1 MKRILRNT
9 FAFLLALLMV
19 FQCGEGAL
27 AYTAEE
33 IDKRINPAEYIE
45 LSVPEKFRDG
55 ENWFFIPESGY
66 MTSEKS
72 TEKLF
77 IPIQRAGDLGGEAE
91 ITLKVIDLSAR
102 HDVNY
107 TVEIYKEDIDPEI
120 IFGAEAIVDL
130 IRNADGME
138 EVETAEDENELG
150 EMIYEYGGAE
160 LVDGE
165 GNTVATVTATKLDE
179 NGNPI
184 VPEDEEADAADAV
197 YAGAEDTVPGTP
209 GEVEESAWTEG
220 GDASAASGTAALR
233 SARNRYTGTVSDRQ
247 ELEGGDPLTGLG
259 LSTMTEEE
267 YNRSMAEATQE
278 SYPGKEYRL
287 TFAPGEAAKFLVVTP
302 MYSDAA
308 EGDTQIMLMLKD
320 PSEGFAIGE
329 DVNPVSVTIL
339 DEDEPEP
346 VHIDMAA
353 ETVIAENGV
362 AVITVNRT
370 GRVNAIK
377 GVNIASWDG
386 SAKKGEDYS
395 GIGAKLYFGMGI
407 NARTVELPVGHA
419 SEEKDFYVT
428 ITALEDEQI
437 TLATTHVII
446 PPAENAGGDGELMD
460 QSAGEKRTG
469 RKLTKDPINV
479 RDGWFGGGDG
489 SHFKSDTTFFLST
502 HSNKKEIV
510 GYGLNTAKYGSA
522 YDGVYLEYD
531 GYLNWCDA
539 QFMLVR
545 WTSDTS
551 CARAH
556 TNAFDDGGWT
566 WNHWLYCCW
575 NSVQAPQK
583 ITIEE
588 ENTDNEGA
596 AGTDSYVN
604 MHMNGLYLI
613 KRKFNISVEDAEVKP
628 LIGVDNKTV
637 LKDCEAVFLDGGTN
651 STGSYWTED
660 SFSITARTSSP
671 LALVGLEAQAG
682 NEWVRFAD
690 IDGKSSSVVVVL
702 NADTINKLDGM
713 KAIRWSKNGSL
724 NGDSYMG
731 SITVRPVFDY
741 IDVTVEVQAD
751 TYGTLNHSQQPTLL
765 WDFNRDNAASAR
777 MGGHTSSDVDY
788 QGGSDAGDNDYYVFT
803 ATGRDPRVS
812 LDEGADS
819 VDSIQ
824 WVRIRVYNKCQA
836 PKLEL
841 FAATDGRL
849 TSDSTVQIDL
859 NTKAEWTDYVFNIK
873 EANKTTAGDS
883 ANLWKGKISWM
894 RLDPMAAANGRS
906 KSGDAVYI
914 DYIAFFPDEASAR
927 SYAGPGASG
936 NIFTYHLGDV
946 PDLSP
951 VLNAAGQSMDMQ
963 PSGVYYELRTQGSTG
978 ALINHDTLGLI
989 NGHLDFKLRGENS
1002 GGKTVDRPYYMMRPK
1017 FTSDR
1022 NHLVVTVSD
1031 ADYAK
1036 LDTTKGIFAEGGSAG
1051 IVHEDGQYRIIVAR
1065 NVLVNDTYAVTAC
1078 TKDGQ
1083 SIPRWTT
1090 YDRKTYSGE
1099 TFYHLTNPLPEENVI
1114 ALTVPDRQKITWMT
1128 LSGTVAS
1135 STFNLNTDR
1144 SAFDVI
1150 AAEGAYVAFG
1160 AYGAWTDEEG
1170 EFELPAIRAC
1180 NDTLIRYLVDY
1191 NGVSS
1196 IKEARV
1202 PGTSS
1207 RTHSAETLAGERVK
1221 AVTAKAGLVL
1231 VENFSTSGAH
1241 FESAFAD
1248 QDGKLLGA
1256 VDALSM
1262 NGKKL
1267 KVEITVAGGEYVL
1280 NNQVFTEKVKDVT
1293 VFFMDQATGEIHGR
1307 YSSNTTPSKESP
1319 ARWGFVPDGS
1329 GGGVFTLEIYQFNP
1343 EHPEEWTYGDVLMAQ
1358 LTTDKQT
1365 VTTFFTGE
1373 KEMRYDAV
1381 STGYAVIADPDFE
1394 PQTFDYDLDDVAAL
1408 LGVEPQTDE
1417 DGNLLDD
1424 ERASF
1429 GSFPYI
1435 GEITAAIHV
1444 FSKVVSSSTASA
1456 EMDMLMEDLESMGE
1470 DAEDFG
1476 ISGGD
1481 SGGEVKNATLNIL
1494 VKFDETFYGGVR
1506 FMLGV
1511 IVSYGGGAGY
1521 SHQKNPFKTIGTLKA
1536 SMGTADETGFV
1547 AGELIS
1553 KTNKKVSALG
1563 DGIHMSNYGGA
1574 YFKIAAYVGIY
1585 IDFGYIELQN
1595 TKNGKVEK
1603 SHDAVFMGAGGF
1615 IGFSGG
1621 VGYTWPFMA
1630 GPIPMYVN
1638 VEAGMSVTFFLGAS
1652 ADPNKT
1658 LAEYEKL
1665 DDFKNKDQVH
1675 AQDYGFNF
1683 EFHGRLY
1690 ASGTIGVGFQKVIGV
1705 RITVELAFESGYSNN
1720 VTDWFPDLFDTG
1732 WGYVTEAT
1740 FTGTIDLLIT
1750 SIDVYSATWPLP
1762 LADGFM
1768 YYFQEVRRA
1777 NKCISYVLKGVSDEH
1792 GTAED
1797 RAAAIQ
1803 KCKELGD
1810 LVDAYTADVETLKD
1824 KTYALKKW
1832 AYDHDIITWTTANAI
1847 EMNKQGGIVGTIM
1860 NAVLQDDSGG
1870 GIAYHTNPHVS
1881 SRWVAADGQ
1890 LSAAYSP
1897 VNTEDIVSDA
1907 YAQPS
1912 SKIVSIG
1919 GSKFLVVFLDDSPDR
1934 SAMQAAT
1941 LKWTVYDAASD
1952 TWTVPQVVQNDSTA
1966 DSRPNLV
1973 DAGDKVILSWSS
1985 AAEEKYDALRYTVAK
2000 KCGVYTVDPDT
2011 DIYTITDEAVVQL
2024 ALENDPAR
2032 VLGIFDIF
2040 TAEFSKESLT
2050 FGPITQLTDDAYYDD
2065 CPQGVYDAVTG
2076 DFILLYTKT
2085 AQDTEAYATEG
2096 DKLLDL
2102 VGASPDPEKTY
2113 SVVMYMLYNNQTD
2126 AEDTFG
2132 NTHEPG
2138 WARDYYFP
2146 NETSLSQDKQAAELA
2161 AWGGQRF
2168 LPSVVVTKDGQY
2180 ADPPITDLTVASGYN
2195 GLASYAYTVDMDFD
2209 MNTSEDRAL
2218 YFQTYDFKTHSTYYP
2233 VRVGGSVT
2241 ELKERYDATVRGF
2254 VTESV
2259 TRQVEVGT
2267 PRLIRNGGS
2276 TFLFWREDGQ
2286 SLKYLNVSELMN
2298 AKVAG
2303 TAGDHDGVSTELK
2316 EGGDCDAYYWKYA
2329 VRPNGTFAADAVT
2342 GETYTPK
2349 AMTVDFGSLLTKSE
2363 IEITDYEVIT
2373 DEGDNLYVVWTD
2385 TVTSNQT
2392 DPDTGEKRSVTAQEI
2407 YASALVRQ
2415 PEKTVSGTRENGEAF
2430 TVTTQTAR
2438 WSKPYR
2444 LTRSNEF
2451 NDGLALALD
2460 DDGGLIIVHN
2470 RYSKLT
2476 AKSEQEVVTL
2486 IEQGKIGLTQDRDGK
2501 YYAASLSYN
2510 SPVTL
2515 SVTRCDKIGS
2525 LEATYFE
2532 FSDAKPVAN
2541 ETISVT
2547 AAIENVGLIDAE
2559 GCEIEFYEYKNGVQM
2574 RKIGKT
2580 YTSDET
2586 IQVNTAKKVS
2596 FEWTVPADGPEGYSI
2611 QAVIKEKRAGG
2622 GWYADVKSYSDT
2634 FNAVPVFLPVIDGVV
2649 QEGDQFR
2656 VKYHVDNRGNA
2667 PAQAGTSVAIFLE
2680 GLYGDLN
2687 SDRYGNVED
2696 NVLYSADISSRLPA
2710 KTVSADQETGKG
2722 KVMNSVF
2729 SDEQFVT
2736 IPASVFRFCGYDAI
2750 QIVITDRSGNVLA
2763 ESDQCLVTMD
2773 VPVNLSLNDGS
2784 SVSLSTGDTKQVSLG
2799 YDSTVFIQEGTV
2811 VYSVED
2817 PSVAFVDEKGELMGL
2832 SGGTTTLTATLLP
2845 SGRSVS
2851 TTVTVEDTYE
2861 LEPESADETITVE
2874 VSGDEGSVTVSAKLD
2889 GSTAAVTAPTEAQ
2902 IAEITDRAGE
2912 TGSVTIDLSSLPETV
2927 TAVSVPAETV
2937 KAIDE
2942 AMEEGG
2948 EGLTLMLPGS
2958 SVTFDAEALKSVAEQ
2973 TTGTDLILNVV
2984 PTDVAEL
2991 NASQREAL
2999 RDTDVEAVF
3008 DIYLTSGSK
3017 RITDFGD
3024 GRAVVEVTHRA
3035 KADQK
3040 LSGFAVWYAAGDG
3053 TVEKNPTAA
3062 AKDRV
3067 SFIVRHFSVYVLT
3080 YSDPSECERDESCPM
3095 GAFDDLD
3102 KTLWYHDGVHWALE
3116 NGIMN
3121 GYGGGLFG
3129 PNDATSRA
3137 MIVTMLHR
3145 FEGEPK
3151 VSYHIDFT
3159 DVAEGMWYTEA
3170 IRWAAANGIVNGYG
3184 DGLFGPNDDLTREQ
3198 LAAILCRYAKYKG
3211 VDTSAG
3217 ELKPLN
3223 KFTDAA
3229 DVSEWAVKSMR
3240 WAVDA
3245 EIINGVGNDTIS
3257 PGTQASRAQ
3266 VATMLMRYA
3275 ALDK

>member
-1 MKRILRNT
+1 MKRILRNS

-27 AYTAEE
+27 AYAAEE

-233 SARNRYTGTVSDRQ
+233 SARDRYTGTVSDRQ

-267 YNRSMAEATQE
+267 YDRSMAEATQE

-407 NARTVELPVGHA
+407 NTRTVELPVGHA

-428 ITALEDEQI
+428 ITALADEEI

-469 RKLTKDPINV
+469 KKLTKDPINV

-489 SHFKSDTTFFLST
+489 SRFMSDTTFFLST
-502 HSNKKEIV
+502 HINKEENV

-531 GYLNWCDA
+531 GFLNWCDA

-545 WTSDTS
+545 WTSDT
-551 CARAH
+551 AFTRAH
-556 TNAFDDGGWT
+556 TNEFDDGGWT

-575 NSVQAPQK
+575 NSIKAPQK

-588 ENTDNEGA
+588 QNIDNEGA

-613 KRKFNISVEDAEVKP
+613 KRQFNISVEDAEVRP
-628 LIGVDNKTV
+628 LIGMDNETV

-651 STGSYWTED
+651 STGTYWTED
-660 SFSITARTSSP
+660 SFSITAKTNTP
-671 LALVGLEAQAG
+671 LTLVGLEAQVG

-713 KAIRWSKNGSL
+713 NAIRWSKNGSL

-751 TYGTLNHSQQPTLL
+751 TYGTLNHSLQPTLL
-765 WDFNRDNAASAR
+765 WDFNQDNAASAR
-777 MGGHTSSDVDY
+777 MGKYAASDVKF
-788 QGGSDAGDNDYYVFT
+788 QGEADAGDHDYYVFT

-824 WVRIRVYNKCQA
+824 WVKLRVYNRCQA

-841 FAATDGRL
+841 FAATDGRI
-849 TSDSTVQIDL
+849 SGDSTVQIEL

-873 EANKTTAGDS
+873 EANKTTVGDS

-894 RLDPMAAANGRS
+894 RLDPMAAADGIS

-936 NIFTYHLGDV
+936 SIFTYHLGDV
-946 PDLSP
+946 PDLSLM
-951 VLNAAGQSMDMQ
+951 VNAAGQSMDMQ

-978 ALINHDTLGLI
+978 AVINHDTLGLT
-989 NGHLDFKLRGENS
+989 NGHKDFKLRGESS
-1002 GGKTVDRPYYMMRPK
+1002 GGKTVDRPYYMMRPV
-1017 FTSDR
+1017 FTSDK
-1022 NHLVVTVSD
+1022 NNLVVTVSD

-1036 LDTTKGIFAEGGSAG
+1036 LDTAKGIFAEGGNAD
-1051 IVHEDGQYRIIVAR
+1051 IVHENGQYRIIVAR
-1065 NVLVNDTYAVTAC
+1065 DILVNDTYAVTAC

-1090 YDRKTYSGE
+1090 YDGKTYSGE
-1099 TFYHLTNPLPEENVI
+1099 TFYLITNPLPEENVI
-1114 ALTVPDRQKITWMT
+1114 VLTVPDSQKITWMT

-1160 AYGAWTDEEG
+1160 EYGAWTDEEG
-1170 EFELPAIRAC
+1170 EFKLPAVRAC
-1180 NDTLIRYLVDY
+1180 NDTLIRFLVDY
-1191 NGVSS
+1191 NGISS

-1202 PGTSS
+1202 PGKNS
-1207 RTHSAETLAGERVK
+1207 RTYDAETLAGGSVK
-1221 AVTAKAGLVL
+1221 AVAAKAGLVL
-1231 VENFSTSGAH
+1231 VENFSTSSAH
-1241 FESAFAD
+1241 FESAYAD

-1280 NNQVFTEKVKDVT
+1280 NNRIFTEKVKDVT

-1408 LGVEPQTDE
+1408 LGVEPKTDE
-1417 DGNLLDD
+1417 DGKLLDD
-1424 ERASF
+1424 KRASF

-1456 EMDMLMEDLESMGE
+1456 EMDMLMDDLESMGE

-1476 ISGGD
+1476 ISDGGGG
-1481 SGGEVKNATLNIL
+1481 GGEVKNATLNIL

-1521 SHQKNPFKTIGTLKA
+1521 SHQKNPFKTAGTVKA
-1536 SMGTADETGFV
+1536 AMGHADYTGDLP
-1547 AGELIS
+1547 GELLS
-1553 KTNKKVSALG
+1553 KTNKKIGAMG
-1563 DGIHMSNYGGA
+1563 DGIHGNSYGGP

-1595 TKNGKVEK
+1595 TKDGKVEK

-1615 IGFSGG
+1615 IGFSGA
-1621 VGYTWPFMA
+1621 VGYTWPFMV

-1638 VEAGMSVTFFLGAS
+1638 VEAGISVTFFLGAS

-1665 DDFKNKDQVH
+1665 EDFKNKDEVH

-1690 ASGTIGVGFQKVIGV
+1690 ASGTIGVGFQKVLGV

-1847 EMNKQGGIVGTIM
+1847 EMNKQGGIVGTVM

-1897 VNTEDIVSDA
+1897 VNTADIVSDA

-1919 GSKFLVVFLDDSPDR
+1919 GNKFLVVFLDDSPDR

-2000 KCGVYTVDPDT
+2000 ECGVYTVDPDT

-2146 NETSLSQDKQAAELA
+2146 NETSLSLDKQAAELA

-2373 DEGDNLYVVWTD
+2373 DERDNLYVVWTD

-2415 PEKTVSGTRENGEAF
+2415 TEKTVSGTRENGEAF

-2750 QIVITDRSGNVLA
+2750 RLVVLDAEGNILE
-2763 ESDQCLVTMD
+2763 ESDQMLVSMD
-2773 VPVNLSLNDGS
+2773 SPMNLLMNGGEAL
-2784 SVSLSTGDTKQVSLG
+2784 VLSTGESKDAAIA
-2799 YDSTVFIQEGTV
+2799 YNSTVFIEESNILYNVADPEIAAVDADGT
-2811 VYSVED
+2811 
-2817 PSVAFVDEKGELMGL
+2817 LTGL
-2832 SGGTTTLTATLLP
+2832 SVGTTTLTATLLP
-2845 SGRSVS
+2845 GGRETSVKVTVSGGQPEPEPYVPEVSPSAAPEETDSVPL
-2851 TTVTVEDTYE
+2851 TVEDLEAATGDTVTVELENGTVKLNVEE
-2861 LEPESADETITVE
+2861 LKAAA
-2874 VSGDEGSVTVSAKLD
+2874 EGEDVTVTVIQNPD
-2889 GSTAAVTAPTEAQ
+2889 GSTSFDVTAE
-2902 IAEITDRAGE
+2902 GE
-2912 TGSVTIDLSSLPETV
+2912 PLDMTIKVELP
-2927 TAVSVPAETV
+2927 
-2937 KAIDE
+2937 
-2942 AMEEGG
+2942 
-2948 EGLTLMLPGS
+2948 
-2958 SVTFDAEALKSVAEQ
+2958 
-2973 TTGTDLILNVV
+2973 
-2984 PTDVAEL
+2984 
-2991 NASQREAL
+2991 
-2999 RDTDVEAVF
+2999 
-3008 DIYLTSGSK
+3008 
-3017 RITDFGD
+3017 
-3024 GRAVVEVTHRA
+3024 
-3035 KADQK
+3035 
-3040 LSGFAVWYAAGDG
+3040 AAGDG
-3053 TVEKNPTAA
+3053 QVLVLVHPDGSEEIVKKSLVEGDTTYGEIPAGATVKVIDNGKAFPDVAEDAWYVEAVDFVSSHELFQGTDRGFEPDTPMNRAMLATVLYRLEDAA
-3062 AKDRV
+3062 AV
-3067 SFIVRHFSVYVLT
+3067 
-3080 YSDPSECERDESCPM
+3080 
-3095 GAFDDLD
+3095 
-3102 KTLWYHDGVHWALE
+3102 GV
-3116 NGIMN
+3116 NP
-3121 GYGGGLFG
+3121 F
-3129 PNDATSRA
+3129 P
-3137 MIVTMLHR
+3137 
-3145 FEGEPK
+3145 
-3151 VSYHIDFT
+3151 
-3159 DVAEGMWYTEA
+3159 DVAEGTWYTDA
-3170 IRWAAANGIVNGYG
+3170 VTWASAAGIVNGTDKG
-3184 DGLFGPNDDLTREQ
+3184 FEPMEPVTREQ
-3198 LAAILCRYAKYKG
+3198 IAAMLYRYATYLGLDTQDRAGLEGYADGGK
-3211 VDTSAG
+3211 TSAWAV
-3217 ELKPLN
+3217 N
-3223 KFTDAA
+3223 AM
-3229 DVSEWAVKSMR
+3229 EWAVSVGLFKGDDNGNLNPGGNATR
-3240 WAVDA
+3240 A
-3245 EIINGVGNDTIS
+3245 E
-3257 PGTQASRAQ
+3257 
-3266 VATMLMRYA
+3266 VATLLQRMVGIIV
-3275 ALDK
+3275 K